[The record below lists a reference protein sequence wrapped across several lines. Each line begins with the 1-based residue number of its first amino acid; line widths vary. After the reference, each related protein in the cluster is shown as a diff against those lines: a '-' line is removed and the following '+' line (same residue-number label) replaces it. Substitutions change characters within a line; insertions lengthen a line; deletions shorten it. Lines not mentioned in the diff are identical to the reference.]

1 MAVWSLRSTAMP
13 AAEDHLP
20 VAGLYS
26 SAEAMTQHLGGL
38 LPSNPPVT
46 KTLPSKSKVAE
57 CEMRG
62 EAMPPVGENLST
74 SESLADAVGI
84 NATDVITQ
92 ITSASESSL
101 NFSISYSATD

>member
-1 MAVWSLRSTAMP
+1 
-13 AAEDHLP
+13 
-20 VAGLYS
+20 
-26 SAEAMTQHLGGL
+26 
-38 LPSNPPVT
+38 
-46 KTLPSKSKVAE
+46 
-57 CEMRG
+57 
-62 EAMPPVGENLST
+62 MPPVGENLST